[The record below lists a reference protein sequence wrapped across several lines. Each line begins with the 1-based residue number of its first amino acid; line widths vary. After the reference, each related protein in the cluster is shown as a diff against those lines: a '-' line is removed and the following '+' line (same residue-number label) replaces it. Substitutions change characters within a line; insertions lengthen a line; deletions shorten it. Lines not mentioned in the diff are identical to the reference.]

1 MERLF
6 GNVIEQRKKIIIIF
20 VICCAV
26 SLVTRGL
33 VAVNYDINSYL
44 PDDTA
49 SSVALETMQ
58 EEFAGGIP
66 NAKVMIKD
74 VTVAEALEYKEQLQ
88 QIKGVEAVT
97 WLDDQVD
104 IKQPLETQDQ
114 DTIEDYYKDDTAL
127 FSVTISNEDNLTAVQ
142 EIDDL
147 IGDENA
153 MSGTAVSKALAT
165 INTDKEVGRIT
176 LFSIIFAIFILVLTT
191 TSWAEPIIVMLGL
204 GVAILLN
211 TGTHLIFGEVSFVT
225 NAAGNILQLA
235 VSLDY
240 SVFLIHRFTEF
251 RKTESSVE
259 RAMQL
264 ALTKTSS
271 SIASSGLTTIIGFLA
286 LCLMRFEIGPDLG
299 LALAKGVLIS
309 LITVF
314 LFMPGFILITYKLI
328 DKTGHRSFVP
338 DLTGFG
344 KLVRKVMI
352 PAMIIFTIII
362 VPAYLSSNSNAY
374 HFGSSQI
381 YGPETES
388 GREAAEIKDT
398 FGKGDTYIL
407 MVEKGDTATEKALS
421 NELNDLEEVTSIL
434 SFVDLAGAQVPYE
447 YLDEN
452 TLSLLESDDYS
463 RMVLSVN
470 VDFEGDDTLALI
482 KEIRT
487 IADKYYPDKY
497 HLAGEGISTSDLRDT
512 VMADLVKVNLVAIV
526 AVFLVLLLVMR
537 NLILPVILVLT
548 IETAIWINLAIPYY
562 MDDKLFYIAYLLVT
576 AIQLGATVD
585 YAILMTTRYRENR
598 LTLDKKTSIVETV
611 KAVTPSIL
619 TSGTVMTVVGLLMG
633 SLVTHGIIAQLGAL
647 LGRGTVCSV
656 IAVLFV
662 LPGYLYVA
670 DKLFVKKQEVKPDEK

>member
-1 MERLF
+1 MEQFF
-6 GNVIEQRKKIIIIF
+6 GNVIKQRKKIIVVF
-20 VICCAV
+20 VVCCLISV
-26 SLVTRGL
+26 ITRGL
-33 VAVNYDINSYL
+33 VGVNYDINSYL
-44 PDDTA
+44 PDETA

-66 NAKVMIKD
+66 NAKVMIRD
-74 VTVAEALEYKEQLQ
+74 VSIAEALEYKQQLMN
-88 QIKGVEAVT
+88 IEGVQGVT

-104 IKQPLETQDQ
+104 IKMPLELQDQ
-114 DTIEDYYKDDTAL
+114 DTVEDYYKDNTAL
-127 FSVTISNEDNLTAVQ
+127 FSVTINSEDTITAVDD
-142 EIDDL
+142 IDKL
-147 IGDENA
+147 IGDNGA
-153 MSGTAVSKALAT
+153 MSGTAVSKAMAT
-165 INTDKEVGRIT
+165 VNTGKEVGKIT
-176 LFSIIFAIFILVLTT
+176 VMAIIFAVIILTITT
-191 TSWAEPIIVMLGL
+191 TSWVEPFIVLIGI

-225 NAAGNILQLA
+225 SAAGNILQLA
-235 VSLDY
+235 VSIDY
-240 SVFLIHRFTEF
+240 SVFLIHRFTEL

-259 RAMQL
+259 RAMQI
-264 ALTKTSS
+264 ALTKTTS

-299 LALAKGVLIS
+299 LALAKGVTIS

-314 LFMPGFILITYKLI
+314 LFMPGFVLMTYKLI
-328 DKTGHRSFVP
+328 DKTEHRSFVP

-344 KLVRKVMI
+344 KFVRKIMI

-362 VPAYLSSNSNAY
+362 VPSYLSSNANSY

-381 YGPETES
+381 YGPETEL
-388 GREAAEIKDT
+388 GQEAAEIKET
-398 FGKGDTYIL
+398 FGKGDTYVL
-407 MVEKGDTATEKALS
+407 MVERGDTATEKALS
-421 NELNDLEEVTSIL
+421 NELNELEEVTSIL

-452 TLSLLESDDYS
+452 TLALLESDDYS

-482 KEIRT
+482 EEIRT

-512 VMADLVKVNLVAIV
+512 VMADLVKVNLVAV
-526 AVFLVLLLVMR
+526 GAVFLVLLVVMR

-548 IETAIWINLAIPYY
+548 IETAIWINLAIPYFA
-562 MDDKLFYIAYLLVT
+562 DNKLFYIAYLLVT

-598 LTLDKKTSIVETV
+598 ETMDRKTCIVETV

-619 TSGTVMTVVGLLMG
+619 TSGIAMTVVGMLMG
-633 SLVTHGIIAQLGAL
+633 ALVTHGIIAQLGVL
-647 LGRGTVCSV
+647 LGRGTICSV
-656 IAVLFV
+656 LAVLFV
-662 LPGYLYVA
+662 LPGYLYIT
-670 DKLFVKKQEVKPDEK
+670 DKLFVKKQEVKLDEK

>member
-1 MERLF
+1 MERFF
-6 GNVIEQRKKIIIIF
+6 GNVIKQRKKLIIVF
-20 VICCAV
+20 LICCV
-26 SLVTRGL
+26 ISVITRGM
-33 VAVNYDINSYL
+33 VSVNYDINSYL
-44 PDDTA
+44 PDETA

-74 VTVAEALEYKEQLQ
+74 VSVAEALEFKQQLMEIQ
-88 QIKGVEAVT
+88 GVQAVT

-104 IKQPLETQDQ
+104 IKQPLEIQDQ
-114 DTIEDYYKDDTAL
+114 ATVEDYYIDNTAL

-142 EIDDL
+142 DIDKL
-147 IGDENA
+147 IGEEGA
-153 MSGTAVSKALAT
+153 MSGTAVSKAMAT

-176 LFSIIFAIFILVLTT
+176 LFSIIFAIIILILTT
-191 TSWAEPIIVMLGL
+191 TSWAEPIIVMIGL

-240 SVFLIHRFTEF
+240 SVFLIHRFTEL
-251 RKTESSVE
+251 RKTESDVN
-259 RAMQL
+259 RAMQI
-264 ALTKTSS
+264 ALTKTTS

-299 LALAKGVLIS
+299 LALAKGVAIS

-314 LFMPGFILITYKLI
+314 LFMPGFILMTYKLI
-328 DKTGHRSFVP
+328 DKTEHRSFVP

-362 VPAYLSSNSNAY
+362 VPAYLSSNSNSY

-381 YGPETES
+381 YGPETEL
-388 GREAAEIKDT
+388 GKEATEIKET
-398 FGKGDTYIL
+398 FGKGDTYVL

-421 NELNDLEEVTSIL
+421 NELNELEEVTSIL

-452 TLSLLESDDYS
+452 TLALLESDDYS

-482 KEIRT
+482 GEIRD

-512 VMADLVKVNLVAIV
+512 VMADLIKVNLVAIA

-537 NLILPVILVLT
+537 NLILPVVLVLT
-548 IETAIWINLAIPYY
+548 IETAIWINLAVPYFA
-562 MDDKLFYIAYLLVT
+562 DDKLFYIAYLLVT

-598 LTLDKKTSIVETV
+598 ATMDKKTSIVETV

-619 TSGTVMTVVGLLMG
+619 TSGIVMTVVGLLMG
-633 SLVTHGIIAQLGAL
+633 ALVTHGIIAQLGEL
-647 LGRGTVCSV
+647 LGRGTICSV
-656 IAVLFV
+656 LAVLFV
-662 LPGYLYVA
+662 LPGYLYVT
-670 DKLFVKKQEVKPDEK
+670 DKLFVKKQEVKLDEK